1 MKNLNFARK
10 FVLITIILICAFVL
24 FLFWYKQSPS
34 EEVIDPLKV
43 ESTSLVRKLLIVTQG
58 SPFKDSITAGVLD
71 RYKSPRVVVEVI
83 DVRDLAKTD
92 AGDFDA
98 ILILHRWE
106 ANAPSESVQSFMDEN
121 QGLRNKIVMLTTSWN
136 GLEKMEN
143 VDAITG
149 ASIVEDVPLFT
160 AKIIKRLDR
169 LLKYKN

>member
-1 MKNLNFARK
+1 M
-10 FVLITIILICAFVL
+10 
-24 FLFWYKQSPS
+24 
-34 EEVIDPLKV
+34 KV
-43 ESTSLVRKLLIVTQG
+43 ESTSVVRKLLIVTQG